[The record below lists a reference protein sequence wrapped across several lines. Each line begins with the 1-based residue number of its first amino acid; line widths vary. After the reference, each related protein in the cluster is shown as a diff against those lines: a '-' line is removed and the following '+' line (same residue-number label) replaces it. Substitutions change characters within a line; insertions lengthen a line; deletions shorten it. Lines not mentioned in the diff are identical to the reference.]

1 MSGGGKETP
10 RQKMIGMMY
19 LFYTALLALQVDT
32 AVLEKFILIN
42 KTLEHQITDI
52 DASNQKL
59 FTGIETSVTEKGTR
73 PDDKKVLDKAAQV
86 RQQTKA
92 IISEFDKIKEE
103 IITLTGGIDESGR
116 IVGAKDQDVVAT
128 MMITQGRGKEIQGKL
143 NKYAGMLREV
153 TEKSEKEF
161 PNIARDAKDYDEFK
175 DDPAQKLKPFA
186 ELFFE
191 STPTGAGLSSLS
203 QLESEVLQYET
214 KALKFLGEQVG
225 IKDVNF
231 DQVFPLIRPESKI
244 VAVGGQYAAEMFIA
258 GSSSAFTPQ
267 MAVDDKDIP
276 VDTMDINGMY
286 VKYGKV
292 EFNVSGGGEAVPGTR
307 FRKKTFKAA
316 ITLNDSTY
324 EQNVEYFTVNPVMQ
338 ISSQAL
344 SALWRNCS
352 NDLSVQVPEL
362 GQSYNPVIT
371 ATNAD
376 IVKGSGR
383 GLISIIPTSNRRVV
397 LTVRNSGLTVGT
409 QDFRV
414 KEIPLP
420 NYSFKMGNSELD
432 LEKGIKASAIRGSL
446 SIEAIAEEN
455 FKSDVPNDAR
465 YRIGDVD
472 VFLKSGSDARITT
485 SEKSGNVRL
494 RQIQGAGPRN
504 GEFLVIKINRV
515 DRINYKGE
523 RERIS
528 TRGAIYT
535 IPITN

>member
-42 KTLEHQITDI
+42 KTLEHQIVDI

-73 PDDKKVLDKAAQV
+73 PDDKKVLDKAAKV
-86 RQQTKA
+86 RSETKA
-92 IISEFDKIKEE
+92 IISEFNKTKEE
-103 IITLTGGIDESGR
+103 IIQLTGGLNENGQ

-128 MMITQGRGKEIQGKL
+128 MMITQGRGKEIQVKL
-143 NKYAGMLREV
+143 NKYAAMLREV
-153 TEKSEKEF
+153 TEKGENEF
-161 PNIARDAKDYDEFK
+161 PNIARDAKEYDEFK

-186 ELFFE
+186 DLFFE
-191 STPTGAGLSSLS
+191 STPTGAGLSSIS

-214 KALKFLGEQVG
+214 KALKFLGDQVG

-231 DQVFPLIRPESKI
+231 DQVFPLIRPESNI
-244 VAVGGQYAAEMFIA
+244 VAVGGKYSAEMFIA

-307 FRKKTFKAA
+307 FRKKSFKAA

-324 EQNVEYFTVNPVMQ
+324 TQDVEYFTVNPVMQ
-338 ISSQAL
+338 ISSRAL
-344 SALWRNCS
+344 SALWRNCA
-352 NDLSVQVPEL
+352 NELSVQVPEL
-362 GQSYNPVIT
+362 GNAYNPTINV
-371 ATNAD
+371 TNAD
-376 IVKGSGR
+376 KVMGQGR
-383 GLISIIPTSNRRVV
+383 GNVTIIPTSNRRVV
-397 LTVRNSGLTVGT
+397 LTVINSGLTIGS

-420 NYSFKMGNSELD
+420 TYSFKMGNSELD
-432 LEKGIKASAIRGSL
+432 FEKGISSSAIRGTL
-446 SIEAIAEEN
+446 NIEALAEEN

-465 YRIGDVD
+465 YRIEDVD
-472 VFLKSGSDARITT
+472 VFLKSGSDARVTT
-485 SEKSGNVRL
+485 SEKGGDVRL
-494 RQIQGAGPRN
+494 REIQSAGPRK
-504 GEFLVIKINRV
+504 GEFLVIKVNRV
-515 DRINYKGE
+515 SRINYKGE

-535 IPITN
+535 IPIN